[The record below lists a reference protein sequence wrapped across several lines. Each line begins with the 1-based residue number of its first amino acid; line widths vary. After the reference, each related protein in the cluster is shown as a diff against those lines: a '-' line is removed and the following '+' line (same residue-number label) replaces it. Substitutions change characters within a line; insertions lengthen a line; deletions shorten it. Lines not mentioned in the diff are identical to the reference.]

1 MTKQLLIYDNVVP
14 VNRQA
19 HRDLAVQRTRS
30 FSFARDINTVPI
42 VDVEFARAALEM
54 PIVFARTE
62 TGLVALALLG
72 ASEGRNAFL
81 DADDA
86 WTGRYVPAFLRRYP
100 FVFAAD
106 SANDR
111 MTLCVDES
119 FEGLNTENKGER
131 LFDSEGEQT
140 AYLQQ
145 VLRFMEEY
153 QATFNRTQAVCDR
166 LQEAGLL
173 EEARIDYRLPDGRSG
188 GVTGFLRVSQ
198 EKLRALPDEEVV
210 RMFRAGDLDLVQMHL
225 LSLHNAEP
233 LVQRSL
239 QAGEGD
245 AATAVPEATG
255 ADPAAEDGAEPE
267 AETGLH

>member
-1 MTKQLLIYDNVVP
+1 MTKQLLIYDKVVP

-19 HRDLAVQRTRS
+19 HRDLAVQRTTT

-54 PIVFARTE
+54 PVVFARTE
-62 TGLVALALLG
+62 SGLVALALLG

-81 DADDA
+81 DADDN
-86 WTGRYVPAFLRRYP
+86 WTGRYLPAFIRRYP
-100 FVFAAD
+100 FVFAVESD
-106 SANDR
+106 SDR
-111 MTLCVDES
+111 MTLCVDET
-119 FEGLNTENKGER
+119 FAGLNTQNRGER

-153 QATFNRTQAVCDR
+153 QSTFNRTQAFCDR
-166 LQEAGLL
+166 LEEKGLL

-188 GVTGFLRVSQ
+188 GVTGFLRVSR
-198 EKLRALPDEEVV
+198 EKLRALPDEDIAA
-210 RMFRAGDLDLVQMHL
+210 MFRSGDLDLVQMHMM
-225 LSLHNAEP
+225 SLHNAEP

-239 QAGEGD
+239 QAGD
-245 AATAVPEATG
+245 DDSTAASPAVAGAETAASE
-255 ADPAAEDGAEPE
+255 AAEP
-267 AETGLH
+267 ETGLH